1 MNLLLD
7 TQIAIWL
14 AANSPKLPRAA
25 LDAMDRAHALYLSAA
40 SIWEMA
46 LKSSKLRIDV
56 ARLAERF
63 AEAGIL
69 ALPVTWEHAVRS
81 GEIAAAHPDPFD
93 RLLLAQAMHEPMHLL
108 TSDAALARYSD
119 NVIEV

>member
-7 TQIAIWL
+7 THIAIWS
-14 AANSPKLPRAA
+14 ATNSPKLSHSARNIIERASA
-25 LDAMDRAHALYLSAA
+25 RYISAA

-46 LKSSKLRIDV
+46 LKSRKLKIDV
-56 ARLAERF
+56 VQLAERF
-63 AEAGIL
+63 AGVGIL
-69 ALPVTWEHAVRS
+69 ALPITWEHAVRS

-93 RLLLAQAMHEPMHLL
+93 RLLLAQAMHEPMHLI

-119 NVIEV
+119 NVIQV

>member
-7 TQIAIWL
+7 TNIAIWF

-25 LDAMDRAHALYLSAA
+25 LDAMQRARALYLSAA

-46 LKSSKLRIDV
+46 LKSRKLKIDL

-69 ALPVTWEHAVRS
+69 ELPVTWEHAARS
-81 GEIAAAHPDPFD
+81 SEIATTHPDPFD

-108 TSDAALARYSD
+108 TSDGALARYSD
-119 NVIEV
+119 HVIEV